1 MGITPQ
7 DNETDDLYEVVEC
20 WGKYELEENKAEM
33 CYFVVANGEQ
43 IINPAIKGK
52 KKFQSPYDHSMIPY
66 VPLVYNKLP
75 HIFHGEP
82 AISRIASQ
90 QLELNALENMKADN
104 YKRRNNP
111 PLKVRRSANVDLS
124 TLKFINSVPWLV
136 NEPDDITPEIV
147 PDLAPSIDNQQMMI
161 KAVMQNALGANDILL
176 VSDTSEMKGGD
187 TATGAAIANENT
199 KLRFKPQAD
208 LIDNAIT
215 RVGELVIGLFQ
226 QPNLFDRKKTI
237 AITGKEGELVSKE
250 IHPSEIKGDLV
261 YRVQSA
267 STLAESSTN
276 KMNKLLNLKQL
287 YIEDQTI
294 NQEELDKQIFLAAD
308 LDYESVKRDQED
320 LSGDLVMKL
329 KQLVMMTKSPD
340 FKSKPTAVQNQVMT
354 QIQNIKAMLQ
364 GGQEGPVEGQM
375 EGQGQMT
382 EDMAGTQ

>member
-1 MGITPQ
+1 M
-7 DNETDDLYEVVEC
+7 
-20 WGKYELEENKAEM
+20 KAE
-33 CYFVVANGEQ
+33 
-43 IINPAIKGK
+43 
-52 KKFQSPYDHSMIPY
+52 
-66 VPLVYNKLP
+66 
-75 HIFHGEP
+75 
-82 AISRIASQ
+82 
-90 QLELNALENMKADN
+90 N

-111 PLKVRRSANVDLS
+111 PLKVRRSANVDLG

-147 PDLAPSIDNQQMMI
+147 PDLAPSIDNQQGMI